1 MLKKQQWIVVA
12 AGAVLLFG
20 LFIFGKFSPSHKEA
34 APHADHEGHSENEG
48 SAGGVAKPFKINAFI
63 SELKKDLTPSQ
74 SAYLTSL
81 EDALTRGDLV
91 TQKKA
96 NFQSLSNFWRDS
108 ARSFLPYIYY
118 LGEKAKLENSEKNL
132 NFAAH
137 SMLEEL
143 RGISNPGLKSWMA
156 NEANDLFLRSLK
168 INPNNDSTIIG
179 QGSTFFFGA
188 SGAPMEGIMK
198 IRTVAEKDPNN
209 VFAQFMLGYGGMVSG
224 QTDKAAERF
233 KKVIELDPENTEAVF
248 LLAELYER
256 AGKKKEAVEWYERGL
271 KNVKNPELVKAL
283 EEKIKTLK

>member
-34 APHADHEGHSENEG
+34 APHADHEGHSDNEG
-48 SAGGVAKPFKINAFI
+48 SEDGTTKPFEINAFI
-63 SELKKDLTPSQ
+63 SELKKDLTPNQ
-74 SAYLTSL
+74 SAYLTGL

-91 TQKKA
+91 TQRKT
-96 NFQSLSNFWRDS
+96 NFQALSDFWRDS

-256 AGKKKEAVEWYERGL
+256 AGKKKEAVEWYEKGL